1 MMNTASVFILSLVLA
16 AFTSQSQAQSQQVP
30 ADSIQG
36 PFLKLM
42 ERYHDFGD
50 IKEGDVVEYVFV
62 FENTG
67 NDTLRIEK
75 VVSTCGCTVP
85 EFSSKPILPG
95 EKGTLKVTYNSK
107 EKEGIQNKVITII
120 SNAVNGPIERPI
132 KFSIR
137 VNVLPRD

>member
-1 MMNTASVFILSLVLA
+1 MMKSVSVFLVTALLM
-16 AFTSQSQAQSQQVP
+16 AFTSHSQAQSQQSP
-30 ADSIQG
+30 QDSVQG
-36 PFLKLM
+36 PVLKLF

-50 IKEGDVVEYVFV
+50 IKEGDVVEYVFT

-67 NDTLRIEK
+67 NDTLLIEK

-85 EFSSKPILPG
+85 EFSNKPILPN